1 MDEGMKGTQ
10 TNAWDTLDNFQIL
23 TAFKAQNT
31 LHDFSNHITVCHTVR
46 HGSNKLGY
54 DVCADCTMMTAIDS
68 YDSTHVSIEE
78 FFKSFIFVF
87 YSMR

>member
-1 MDEGMKGTQ
+1 MDEAMKDTR
-10 TNAWDTLDNFQIL
+10 TNAWDTLDNFQI
-23 TAFKAQNT
+23 QNT

-54 DVCADCTMMTAIDS
+54 DVCADCTMMTAIDT

-78 FFKSFIFVF
+78 FYNCF